1 MARNR
6 SNPKPPGA
14 NLDERAEQRRAVLD
28 KRQRLLSKMAKA
40 HAARAEAAPPEQE
53 TQAAPQRPIRDVE
66 CYMAA
71 LAAQPFYRLGHSD
84 AVEVTSA
91 YSQLVRS
98 AIEVASDGSAQVVMP
113 WPPVRVSPSAIAGL
127 LTIAA
132 VGSADREELILQDA
146 TETGRRRSDQVR
158 AIVFPYA
165 RSTHAQAR
173 QVQVGRHTF
182 GAINFE
188 HVKRYVNG
196 QNDAAKD
203 FHQVLARIRNLTG
216 RALDGRD
223 YTEFEHPIL
232 DEIVP
237 HASPRGERSS
247 NSTLLWRTRSKTDIA
262 KQSRSGDADDPSKA
276 DFFLYTLRANDR
288 LDVELRAI
296 QRSPDLLILDLT
308 RVARNRLGWDWV
320 GKSTEFVALL
330 REVHPTTGIL
340 AIADDPWTFRTARF
354 DVLGTQRSGRNGRV
368 TPAIGRVAY
377 SDITDIVRPVA
388 APAPKFEGAGCIDV
402 DGFFGDVDHRIEALR
417 RLANILDNKGA
428 PREAVIVRSVIA
440 TVRRTASLPGSL
452 AELSTFLE
460 QETSTATANDLLAVY
475 RITADIAT
483 LDDPRFAAN
492 QVDAE
497 DGALSATRD
506 LMHTFDNATPMSTL
520 LEAVIQPPLRSSS
533 KSVFVFRSDLVAEFA
548 VNRLGV
554 MYPKLAA
561 RIESEFIRFGGERI
575 LKSVVDLPQVAR
587 NQFKRAVL
595 VAPTRTAILAT
606 LTQPWLPE
614 NLTVLAD
621 ADTLAFAARDAEQL
635 ADEIDITPLATR
647 LRMFATRA
655 VERVDEIG
663 RHVVRFEMPPDDV
676 EFPNGLVVDLSG
688 GGNGERNLIEIELK
702 SGQRIIARRSTE
714 IVLRDD
720 GAATTS
726 FVERPASQVKVGD
739 EVCVIGHGFIER
751 ARTLV
756 NIRATAAEEIRD
768 YHQLVADRFSA
779 MPEQTTIEK
788 LRSLVAAMGEPAVAP
803 DTARYWIDLDDEI
816 EKPLHD
822 VVPHAP
828 HDRDTFMRF
837 AAALGISER
846 MAGNFW
852 RWAIVAQRSHRLRYG
867 NVFHDAFRGILTD
880 PHAAMASN
888 RDRTSQIRMLRS
900 MAEEHVAIVNKVRSY
915 GTR

>member
-6 SNPKPPGA
+6 SYPKPPRA
-14 NLDERAEQRRAVLD
+14 NLGERAEQRRAVLD
-28 KRQRLLSKMAKA
+28 KQQRLLSKMAKA
-40 HAARAEAAPPEQE
+40 SAARAEAAAAKQE
-53 TQAAPQRPIRDVE
+53 TQAVPERPQRDVE
-66 CYMAA
+66 RYMAT
-71 LAAQPFYRLGHSD
+71 LAAQPFHQLGQSD
-84 AVEVTSA
+84 AAEITPS

-98 AIEVASDGSAQVVMP
+98 AAEVASDGSAQVVMP

-132 VGSADREELILQDA
+132 VGSAEVEQLILQGA
-146 TETGRRRSDQVR
+146 NETGRRRADEVR

-165 RSTHAQAR
+165 RGTHAQAR

-196 QNDAAKD
+196 GNDAAKD

-216 RALDGRD
+216 RAFDGRD
-223 YTEFEHPIL
+223 YAEFEHPIL

-262 KQSRSGDADDPSKA
+262 RQSRSGDADDPSKA

-288 LDVELRAI
+288 LDVDLRAI
-296 QRSPDLLILDLT
+296 QRSPNLLILDLT
-308 RVARNRLGWDWV
+308 RMARNRLGWDWV
-320 GKSTEFVALL
+320 GKSTEFVASL
-330 REVHPTTGIL
+330 REIHPTTGIL
-340 AIADDPWTFRTARF
+340 AIADDPWTYRTARF
-354 DVLGTQRSGRNGRV
+354 EVLGTRRRGRNGKV
-368 TPAIGRVAY
+368 TPATGHVPYSEVA
-377 SDITDIVRPVA
+377 DIVRPVVAA
-388 APAPKFEGAGCIDV
+388 APTFEGAGCIDV
-402 DGFFGDVDHRIEALR
+402 DGFFGDVDHGIERLR
-417 RLANILDNKGA
+417 RLANSLDDKGA
-428 PREAVIVRSVIA
+428 PREAVIVRNVIA

-452 AELSTFLE
+452 AELSAFLE

-475 RITADIAT
+475 RVTADIAT
-483 LDDPRFAAN
+483 LDDPRVAAN
-492 QVDAE
+492 QVDA
-497 DGALSATRD
+497 DIGALATARD
-506 LMHTFDNATPMSTL
+506 LMRTFDNATPMSTL

-554 MYPKLAA
+554 AHPKLAA

-575 LKSVVDLPQVAR
+575 LRGVADLPQVAR
-587 NQFKRAVL
+587 NQFKRVVL
-595 VAPTRTAILAT
+595 VAPTRTAILTT

-614 NLTVLAD
+614 HVTVLAD
-621 ADTLAFAARDAEQL
+621 ADTLAFAARDAERL
-635 ADEIDITPLATR
+635 AAEIDIAPLAAR
-647 LRMFATRA
+647 LHMFATRA
-655 VERVDEIG
+655 GERVEEIG

-726 FVERPASQVKVGD
+726 FVERTASQVKVGD
-739 EVCVIGHGFIER
+739 EVCVIGHSFIER
-751 ARTLV
+751 ARTLL

-768 YHQLVADRFSA
+768 YHQLVADRFAA
-779 MPEQTTIEK
+779 MPEPTIIGK

-803 DTARYWIDLDDEI
+803 DTARYWIDLDEEI

-837 AAALGISER
+837 AAALGINER

-852 RWAIVAQRSHRLRYG
+852 RWAVVAQRSHRIRYG

-888 RDRTSQIRMLRS
+888 RDRTDQIRMLRS
-900 MAEEHVAIVNKVRSY
+900 MAEEHVAIVDKVRSCA
-915 GTR
+915 TR